1 MSEDASQPPPR
12 APWHLWVVGI
22 LGLLWNSVGAFD
34 YFMTQTR
41 NESYMDQFSPEQLG
55 SILGFPMWLVVF
67 WALAVW
73 GGVLGAL
80 FLLLRKSLAVPVLLV
95 SFLAMT
101 VTAIHNFVAANG
113 LYATGGTGLAFV
125 LLIFVFA
132 LGLWLY
138 AAKARRNSAGAL
150 A

>member
-1 MSEDASQPPPR
+1 MKEDASLTPHR
-12 APWHLWVVGI
+12 APWHLWLVGI

-34 YFMTQTR
+34 HLMTQTQ
-41 NESYMDQFSPEQLG
+41 NESYMGQFTPEQLEFFY
-55 SILGFPMWLVVF
+55 GFPMWLVAF

-80 FLLLRKSLAVPVLLV
+80 LVLLRKSLAVPVLLV
-95 SFLAMT
+95 SFLSMI
-101 VTAIHNFVAANG
+101 VTAIHNFFFANG

-138 AAKARRNSAGAL
+138 ARAMGERGVL
-150 A
+150 V